1 MDLFSFSIPYLAEQV
16 SSMLISVV
24 GKSHTISP
32 LTVSEQTSFQKAL
45 DSTIEEKKTEKIE
58 ILRNKVKAIAR
69 MQRIFSN
76 LRYHYTLYLITLY
89 LGHTMNF

>member
-24 GKSHTISP
+24 GKSHAISP
-32 LTVSEQTSFQKAL
+32 LTVSEQSSFQKAL
-45 DSTIEEKKTEKIE
+45 DNDNKEKKTEKIE

-69 MQRIFSN
+69 M
-76 LRYHYTLYLITLY
+76 
-89 LGHTMNF
+89 